1 MPVQHTSFGPYVTG
15 RDPDGKHWGGFLFG
29 VDVSRPSGA
38 EVVASRETARHLD
51 AVLVEDAHAEHGMPR
66 VIALLEEIRDRL
78 TGVRPTIHVPT
89 AAECERFGGKGVR

>member
-38 EVVASRETARHLD
+38 ERGARETARHLD
-51 AVLVEDAHAEHGMPR
+51 AVLVDEIRDEHGMPR

-78 TGVRPTIHVPT
+78 VGVRPTIHVPT